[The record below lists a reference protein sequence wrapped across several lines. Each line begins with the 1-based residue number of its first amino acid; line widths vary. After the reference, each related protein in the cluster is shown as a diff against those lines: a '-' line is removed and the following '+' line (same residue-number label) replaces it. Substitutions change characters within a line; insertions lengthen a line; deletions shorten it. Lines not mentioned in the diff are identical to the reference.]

1 MRTLCLLLL
10 GVVAGGPA
18 AMSQYNDK
26 GTFHAS
32 IGMALGAHAT
42 EYEQTITVFNI
53 PFVTRT
59 TDGAATFTVPVEA
72 HYGIAKIFSLG
83 LSLEPGI
90 YADSSA
96 TRRNGLFAL
105 SLQPRFYI
113 INKDRFT
120 WTGSLYLGT
129 SRLRIDDTTNGVST
143 SAEYRGGQFGLGT
156 SVIFA
161 FSDMVGLQLGL
172 RSLSTTMP
180 LRSYEANGQSLS
192 SDQFKAE
199 LKTRGAL
206 LQAGLCF
213 RF

>member
-1 MRTLCLLLL
+1 MRNLTTALLVTLAGMPCLK
-10 GVVAGGPA
+10 A
-18 AMSQYNDK
+18 QFNDK

-42 EYEQTITVFNI
+42 EYEQTLYVLGI
-53 PFVTRT
+53 PFVTRN

-83 LSLEPGI
+83 LSIEPGI

-96 TRRNGLFAL
+96 SRRNGLFTL

-129 SRLRIDDTTNGVST
+129 ARLRIDDTANNVST
-143 SAEYRGGQFGLGT
+143 SAQYSGGQFGLGT
-156 SVIFA
+156 SVIFV
-161 FSDMVGLQLGL
+161 FSDMVGLQLGI
-172 RSLSTTMP
+172 RSLNTTMP
-180 LRSYEANGQSLS
+180 LRSYERNGQSLS
-192 SDQFKAE
+192 SDQYKAE